1 MSADQPASAD
11 QPSTIDSSAAETARH
26 TRRARLRRR
35 ARKLEAEQQ
44 RQAAVAEPVVG
55 GPALAGRVGR
65 SAALFGGIV
74 LLMSG
79 HGLQNTLLS
88 VRATSEGFS
97 STVAGLV
104 MAMNFAGFL
113 IGAAVAPRLLRQVG
127 HVRVFAALASLGS
140 SVTLIQAVF
149 VTPLVW
155 GLCRLVW
162 GVCLAGLVVVAETW
176 LNELATNRNRGQMIG
191 LYMVVTMGSIACG
204 QFLVTAADV
213 DGFTLFAVSS
223 VLVSLALVPMSLSAS
238 ASPPVVVPEPI
249 SLRVMLRTAPTGVV
263 VAFLVGGALGS
274 ISGIGGVYA
283 ASQGLTPLQV
293 ALFVGAPMIGSLFG
307 QIPLGRLSDRVP
319 RRLVILLAAL
329 ASAAGCLMM
338 LGLDER
344 TAVGIVVMALMGA
357 FAYPIYSLA
366 VAQTNDWLRDAQ
378 RANASAVLVRMNG
391 IGALIGPTA
400 AALAMSLTL
409 DAFYYVMAGAHLLI
423 ALVVTARI
431 VLVAGP
437 SVDAQGSFLPI
448 PARATAAVAAL
459 LRRRR

>member
-11 QPSTIDSSAAETARH
+11 QPSTTESSAAETARH
-26 TRRARLRRR
+26 TRRAHLRRR
-35 ARKLEAEQQ
+35 ARRLEAEQQ

-191 LYMVVTMGSIACG
+191 LYMVVTMGSIASG

-283 ASQGLTPLQV
+283 ASRGLTPLQV

-329 ASAAGCLMM
+329 ASATGCLVM

-378 RANASAVLVRMNG
+378 RASASAVLVRMNG
-391 IGALIGPTA
+391 IGALIGPTT

-409 DAFYYVMAGAHLLI
+409 DAFYYVMASAHLLI

-459 LRRRR
+459 LRRHR

>member
-378 RANASAVLVRMNG
+378 RASASAVLVRMNG

>member
-1 MSADQPASAD
+1 MSADVPASAE
-11 QPSTIDSSAAETARH
+11 QPNEDDLPMAGTARE
-26 TRRARLRRR
+26 TRRARLRGR
-35 ARKLEAEQQ
+35 ARKLAAEQQ
-44 RQAAVAEPVVG
+44 RVASAPEPVVG
-55 GPALAGRVGR
+55 GPALAGRFSR

-74 LLMSG
+74 LLMAG

-88 VRATSEGFS
+88 VRAASEGFS

-113 IGAAVAPRLLRQVG
+113 IGAAMAPRLLRQVG

-162 GVCLAGLVVVAETW
+162 GVCLAALVVVAETW

-191 LYMVVTMGSIACG
+191 LYMVVTMGSIATG

-249 SLRVMLRTAPTGVV
+249 SLRVMLRTAPTGVI
-263 VAFLVGGALGS
+263 VAFLVGGALGA

-283 ASQGLTPLQV
+283 ASRGLTPFQV

-319 RRLVILLAAL
+319 RRLVMLLSALAA
-329 ASAAGCLMM
+329 AAGCLAM
-338 LGLDER
+338 LALDER
-344 TAVGIVVMALMGA
+344 TAAGIAVMALMGA

-378 RANASAVLVRMNG
+378 RASASAVLVRMNG

-400 AALAMSLTL
+400 AALAMSITL
-409 DAFYYVMAGAHLLI
+409 NAFYYVMATVHVLI
-423 ALVVTARI
+423 ALLVTARI

-437 SVDAQGSFLPI
+437 SVDAQGNFLPI
-448 PARATAAVAAL
+448 PARASAAVAAL

>member
-44 RQAAVAEPVVG
+44 RQAAVAEPIVG

-459 LRRRR
+459 LRRCR